1 MSNVTY
7 RHDNSYCF
15 KKKGVKHV
23 MKESIIDGEKG
34 LSFHFLKKIGEEY
47 FFSIT
52 VRQTGDDVFSVL
64 TKTFIRQ
71 YQETLYD
78 KQEESD
84 VNIVD
89 LMKLIKA
96 NKDLDYV
103 NHFLTK
109 ERNKYK

>member
-1 MSNVTY
+1 
-7 RHDNSYCF
+7 
-15 KKKGVKHV
+15 

-34 LSFHFLKKIGEEY
+34 LAFHFIRKAGDKEFI
-47 FFSIT
+47 SIK

-71 YQETLYD
+71 YQATLYD

-84 VNIVD
+84 VNIVG

-96 NKDLDYV
+96 NKDLEFV
-103 NHFLTK
+103 NQFLTK
-109 ERNKYK
+109 ERNKYKIKKIDENNI